1 MELARWRLRKSAC
14 ERAASEP
21 AAVARSP
28 SAAIVRPFTQLLRP
42 VPRWSG
48 RTTRKCLTASSIQ
61 PSLVGDSG
69 RGLAAG
75 AALQKQEQRQI
86 VVDAVGRANH
96 AVEELDALGRA
107 GDWCR
112 HGAAAHG
119 AADSQE
125 HWLKAAPVEGD
136 IDAVVLD
143 IESGDVVR
151 SDEGHVIFRSLRC
164 FGLTNSTAAGEAMR
178 KSATIVANF

>member
-1 MELARWRLRKSAC
+1 MRKSAC
-14 ERAASEP
+14 ERAVSAP

-28 SAAIVRPFTQLLRP
+28 SALIVRPSTQLLRP

-96 AVEELDALGRA
+96 TVEELDALVRA
-107 GDWCR
+107 GDGRR
-112 HGAAAHG
+112 HSAAAHG
-119 AADSQE
+119 AADDQE
-125 HWLKAAPVEGD
+125 HRLQAAPVKGTSM
-136 IDAVVLD
+136 LW
-143 IESGDVVR
+143 S
-151 SDEGHVIFRSLRC
+151 
-164 FGLTNSTAAGEAMR
+164 ST
-178 KSATIVANF
+178 